1 MSSVAPWHVHV
12 PASFRPGPGKPI
24 ADYLGGKGNS
34 PATSRRPGDRSPRR
48 RWDPRTV
55 GHADRFKCERRGEVK
70 TTQMQPSDLQYLPI
84 TPLYFSALIGLFVI
98 VLLLIQLGAI
108 RYAYMRLGI
117 SSGAALAL
125 LLGSLICSYFNVP
138 IFQIQG

>member
-34 PATSRRPGDRSPRR
+34 PATSRRPGDRSPRQ

-70 TTQMQPSDLQYLPI
+70 KTQMQPSDLQYLAISPMYI
-84 TPLYFSALIGLFVI
+84 SALIGLFVNV
-98 VLLLIQLGAI
+98 VLFFNLGW
-108 RYAYMRLGI
+108 I
-117 SSGAALAL
+117 SVA
-125 LLGSLICSYFNVP
+125 
-138 IFQIQG
+138 